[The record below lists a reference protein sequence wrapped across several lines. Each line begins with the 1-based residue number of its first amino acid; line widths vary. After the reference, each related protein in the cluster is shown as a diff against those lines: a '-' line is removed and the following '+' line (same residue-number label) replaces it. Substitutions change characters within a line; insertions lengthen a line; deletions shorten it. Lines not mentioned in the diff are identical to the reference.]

1 SSNSFSGS
9 IQSRLPY
16 GQAGADFTLQPGQY
30 RSLGVNWYGSLTATA
45 QGAAFGQS
53 MAGNEPRMMIDT
65 DGIAGVPV
73 SGGSGVTNH
82 FGVAVVSAGSSYRS
96 GDVSVDVS
104 ALPDGVD
111 VSDPVASQVLTE
123 GAVGY

>member
-1 SSNSFSGS
+1 SLQRDNQGSMRQTVNYSDFHNPDTTWNISAGHSRYDSDSSNSFSGS

-65 DGIAGVPV
+65 DGIA
-73 SGGSGVTNH
+73 
-82 FGVAVVSAGSSYRS
+82 
-96 GDVSVDVS
+96 
-104 ALPDGVD
+104 
-111 VSDPVASQVLTE
+111 
-123 GAVGY
+123 